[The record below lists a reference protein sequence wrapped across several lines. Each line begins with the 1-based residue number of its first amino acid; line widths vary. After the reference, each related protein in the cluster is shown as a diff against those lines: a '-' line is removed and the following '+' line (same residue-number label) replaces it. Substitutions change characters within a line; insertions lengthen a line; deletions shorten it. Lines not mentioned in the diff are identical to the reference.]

1 MTLYLDHMDDTSR
14 CSSIHTISYRTLWE
28 HSRDY
33 LRLGSLSGVL
43 LPTSHETVV
52 YFQLY
57 GICVL
62 VTAPSKYE
70 VRLDMLSG

>member
-1 MTLYLDHMDDTSR
+1 M
-14 CSSIHTISYRTLWE
+14 E

-52 YFQLY
+52 YFQLN

-62 VTAPSKYE
+62 VTAHSKYE
-70 VRLDMLSG
+70 VRLDILGE